1 LYGSDAAFWT
11 LASLIRGK
19 NGGVYNLGGGNP
31 ITHNCLAS
39 IIQDQLPNIVKVRN
53 NTLCSQEGKGHD
65 LFPDVRNTMVV
76 LGVKE
81 TRTIEQAI
89 RFTMDWFSIVQ
100 R

>member
-1 LYGSDAAFWT
+1 
-11 LASLIRGK
+11 
-19 NGGVYNLGGGNP
+19 V
-31 ITHNCLAS
+31 
-39 IIQDQLPNIVKVRN
+39 QN
-53 NTLCSQEGKGHD
+53 NTLFSEEEKGHD
-65 LFPDVRNTMVV
+65 LLPDVRNTMVV